1 MNYEIIILDSA
12 QKELDQL
19 HPVDLK
25 KIKKAILSLATNPFP
40 HGSLKLEVT
49 KEKLYRIRKGDY
61 RIIYAVSHN
70 IITITILKI
79 AHRSDAYKF

>member
-1 MNYEIIILDSA
+1 MLYQIEYSA
-12 QKELDQL
+12 SARKELEQL
-19 HPVDLK
+19 DYTVFK
-25 KIKKAILSLATNPFP
+25 KVKKVIDTLAENPFP
-40 HGSLKLEVT
+40 HGSIKLEVT

-61 RIIYAVSHN
+61 RIIYTVNHN

>member
-1 MNYEIIILDSA
+1 MLYQIEYTPSA
-12 QKELDQL
+12 RKELEQL
-19 HPVDLK
+19 DYTVFK
-25 KIKKAILSLATNPFP
+25 KVKKAIDSLAKNPFP

-61 RIIYAVSHN
+61 RIIYAVNHN